1 MPRLDT
7 PNPHLIPLAPNFW
20 RAFWIFA
27 LDLWMQTS
35 VSQRTESLTKR
46 LWSEAHTN
54 CGLGAAS
61 DRTLRAAPMK
71 CQLCTFS
78 ISCSATEWH
87 GSNCKWPATMLIEPM
102 RSLFAKQIHQT
113 PWSLKLAN
121 LSALSEEQYPHDR
134 GSTLSAWDGE
144 AWVRAHAQNIQ
155 TQMYDM
161 YDMYKADV
169 LRQIHDWW
177 CACID
182 FPIRNLLQC
191 TTN

>member
-1 MPRLDT
+1 
-7 PNPHLIPLAPNFW
+7 
-20 RAFWIFA
+20 
-27 LDLWMQTS
+27 
-35 VSQRTESLTKR
+35 
-46 LWSEAHTN
+46 
-54 CGLGAAS
+54 
-61 DRTLRAAPMK
+61 
-71 CQLCTFS
+71 
-78 ISCSATEWH
+78 
-87 GSNCKWPATMLIEPM
+87 M

-113 PWSLKLAN
+113 PWSLKLVN
-121 LSALSEEQYPHDR
+121 LSALSEEQYPNDR

-144 AWVRAHAQNIQ
+144 AWVRAQAQNIQ

-191 TTN
+191 NTN